1 MENSTASASQSRLC
15 AAIVCFHTLFSLNK
29 PRDGLFDAKRSMA
42 DILYGAIALTSK
54 LVMVLIIIA
63 TAYLSLPYLS
73 PGQHLFLL
81 II

>member
-1 MENSTASASQSRLC
+1 MLLNHGCVLPLSASLHS
-15 AAIVCFHTLFSLNK
+15 FHQYK
-29 PRDGLFDAKRSMA
+29 PRDGLFDTKRSMA

-54 LVMVLIIIA
+54 LVMVLIMTA

-81 II
+81 LI